1 MCAGT
6 PRCADQSYRARHS
19 DTSGS
24 ASGTTTTS
32 AVSGIVREATLD
44 RVSTAVDSTR
54 SLQKEWWLRALAV
67 FQSPR
72 GTFAALRDDSAAAAE
87 ARQEPITAIV
97 ILAGIAGV
105 LTTSLASRLLDDPSN
120 DGLNVAI
127 WAFLGG
133 AFYGLIV
140 YWLGGLLVYAIAAA
154 VRARAS
160 YRQARHVVGLAMAPV
175 AASLLTVWP
184 LRLAI
189 YGEDV
194 FRSGGSDTGA
204 GDTLFEALIVG
215 SFAWSFALVALG
227 LIELRKSASS
237 SSGIA

>member
-1 MCAGT
+1 
-6 PRCADQSYRARHS
+6 
-19 DTSGS
+19 
-24 ASGTTTTS
+24 
-32 AVSGIVREATLD
+32 
-44 RVSTAVDSTR
+44 VSTAAEPTR

-72 GTFAALRDDSAAAAE
+72 GTFAALRDDSAEAAQ

-105 LTTSLASRLLDDPSN
+105 LSTSLAGGLLDDPDN

-133 AFYGLIV
+133 GFYGLLV
-140 YWLGGLLVYAIAAA
+140 YWFGGLLVYAVGAA
-154 VRARAS
+154 VRAGAS
-160 YRQARHVVGLAMAPV
+160 YRQARHVLGLAMAPV
-175 AASLLTVWP
+175 ALSLLTVWP

-194 FRSGGSDTGA
+194 FRTGGSDTGA
-204 GDTLFEALIVG
+204 GDKLFELLIVG

-227 LIELRKSASS
+227 LIELRKSSSS

>member
-1 MCAGT
+1 VE
-6 PRCADQSYRARHS
+6 P
-19 DTSGS
+19 
-24 ASGTTTTS
+24 
-32 AVSGIVREATLD
+32 
-44 RVSTAVDSTR
+44 TR

-72 GTFAALRDDSAAAAE
+72 GTFAALRDDSDEAAE
-87 ARQEPITAIV
+87 ARQEPVMAIV
-97 ILAGIAGV
+97 ILAGIAGI
-105 LTTSLASRLLDDPSN
+105 LATSLARGLLDDPN
-120 DGLNVAI
+120 YDGLNFAV
-127 WAFLGG
+127 WAFLVG
-133 AFYGLIV
+133 AFNGLLV
-140 YWLGGLLVYAIAAA
+140 FWLGGLLVYAIAAA

-175 AASLLTVWP
+175 ALSLLTVWP

-194 FRSGGSDTGA
+194 FRRGGSDNGA
-204 GDTLFEALIVG
+204 GDMLFDLLIVG

-227 LIELRKSASS
+227 LIELRKSSSS

>member
-1 MCAGT
+1 M
-6 PRCADQSYRARHS
+6 
-19 DTSGS
+19 
-24 ASGTTTTS
+24 
-32 AVSGIVREATLD
+32 
-44 RVSTAVDSTR
+44 STAVESTR

-67 FQSPR
+67 LTSPR
-72 GTFAALRDDSAAAAE
+72 GTFAALRDDSAEAAE

-105 LTTSLASRLLDDPSN
+105 LTTSLAGQLLDDSNN

-133 AFYGLIV
+133 AFYGLLA
-140 YWLGGLLVYAIAAA
+140 YWLGGLLVYALGAA

-175 AASLLTVWP
+175 ALSLLTVWP
-184 LRLAI
+184 IRLAL

-194 FRSGGSDTGA
+194 FRTGGSDTGA
-204 GDTLFEALIVG
+204 GDKLFAALIVG
-215 SFAWSFALVALG
+215 SFAWSFALVALA
-227 LIELRKSASS
+227 LIELRKSSSS
-237 SSGIA
+237 SSGIS